1 MGNGIARTLFL
12 LFGLWWCFCASPP
25 AGQAQSQYP
34 TIAVVT
40 EEYPPY
46 NFTENGAIKGCS
58 TEIVEEMLKRARLQ
72 YTLASYPWARTYNMA
87 LESPNVLI
95 YSIGRSQ
102 KRERLFK
109 WIDVVAPYDIY
120 LYKLKRRKDI
130 AVASLDEAKKYRT
143 GAVRDDVRAQFL
155 EKNGFEPSRNLDLVT
170 MDMQNI
176 RKIESDRI
184 DLFPIDRLGL
194 AYILRLA
201 GGRLEDYEP
210 VLYLKDLSAGLYL
223 AFSLGTD
230 DILVERCRA
239 ALAEIKKDGTY
250 EAIMKK
256 FLQ

>member
-1 MGNGIARTLFL
+1 MGNGIVRTLFL
-12 LFGLWWCFCASPP
+12 LFGLSWCFCACP
-25 AGQAQSQYP
+25 ASGQAP
-34 TIAVVT
+34 TITVVT

-46 NFTENGAIKGCS
+46 NFTDNGTIRGCS
-58 TEIVEEMLKRARLQ
+58 TEIVEEMMKRARLQ
-72 YTLASYPWARTYNMA
+72 YTLMSYPWARTYNMA
-87 LESPNVLI
+87 QEYPNVLI
-95 YSIGRSQ
+95 YSIGRSD
-102 KRERLFK
+102 KREKLFK

-130 AVASLDEAKKYRT
+130 AVANLGDARKYRT

-155 EKNGFEPSRNLDLVT
+155 EKNGFEPGINLDLVT
-170 MDMQNI
+170 MDIQNI
-176 RKIESDRI
+176 RKMANDRI
-184 DLFPIDRLGL
+184 DLFPIDQL
-194 AYILRLA
+194 ALAHILRLA

-230 DILVERCRA
+230 DALVDRCRE

-250 EAIMKK
+250 DAIMKK